1 MSGIFE
7 LGIGAIIISSGRYI
21 YKKYKS
27 RKQTNQII
35 EVIKDDSEQ
44 KDEVKQEDIISKPNE
59 SNTEEIINYECRFCR
74 TKILNQQVYWIYFIP
89 YCSQDC
95 YKKFLME
102 RNIYI

>member
-21 YKKYKS
+21 YKKYQSKN
-27 RKQTNQII
+27 KKNQVI
-35 EVIKDDSEQ
+35 EDDSEQ
-44 KDEVKQEDIISKPNE
+44 KEEVIQEDIISKPDEN
-59 SNTEEIINYECRFCR
+59 NTEEIIHYECRFCK
-74 TKILNQQVYWIYFIP
+74 TKILNLEVYWIYFIP

-95 YKKFLME
+95 YKKFLIE

>member
-27 RKQTNQII
+27 KKQTNQVI
-35 EVIKDDSEQ
+35 E
-44 KDEVKQEDIISKPNE
+44 DEVKQEDIDSKPVENINE
-59 SNTEEIINYECRFCR
+59 DEKNIEEVIHYECRFCR
-74 TKILNQQVYWIYFIP
+74 TKILNRDIYWIYFIP

>member
-27 RKQTNQII
+27 KKQTNQII
-35 EVIKDDSEQ
+35 EEEIEDEQ
-44 KDEVKQEDIISKPNE
+44 KDEVIQEDTNSKTNE

-74 TKILNQQVYWIYFIP
+74 TKILNRDVYWIYFIP

>member
-27 RKQTNQII
+27 KKQTNQVI
-35 EVIKDDSEQ
+35 EDDSEQ
-44 KDEVKQEDIISKPNE
+44 KEEVIQEDIISKPNE

-74 TKILNQQVYWIYFIP
+74 TNILNRDVYWIYFIP

-95 YKKFLME
+95 YKKFLIE